1 MPVIKLSNQCL
12 IVWNLLK
19 FLLCLL
25 LMWWL
30 PYKVSFQT
38 QIDNSFEISAF
49 ILIIFDV
56 IIKLNV
62 EIIHEG

>member
-1 MPVIKLSNQCL
+1 
-12 IVWNLLK
+12 
-19 FLLCLL
+19 
-25 LMWWL
+25 MWWL

-38 QIDNSFEISAF
+38 EIDKDFEIIAF

-56 IIKLNV
+56 AIKLNV